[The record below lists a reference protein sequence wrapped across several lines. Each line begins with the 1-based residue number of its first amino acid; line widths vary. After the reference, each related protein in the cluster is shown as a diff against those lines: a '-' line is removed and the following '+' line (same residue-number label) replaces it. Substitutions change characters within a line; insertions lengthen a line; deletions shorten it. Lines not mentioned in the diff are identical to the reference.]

1 MFVYPYLMYC
11 IEVWGKNCEKYL
23 EPVLKKQRHA
33 LRLITGVSKRTPT
46 TPIRER
52 FKLLSLHEIYV
63 YAVQLFMFKVHH
75 NKLPAIFSSFFVKN
89 RDVHDYPTSSRDKYH
104 VPLAKSYYTA
114 KIVRT
119 TGVSTFNFLFK
130 KVSLNVTYVSYKSN
144 LKKYLVENNVDNIFK
159 ELSKHF

>member
-1 MFVYPYLMYC
+1 M
-11 IEVWGKNCEKYL
+11 
-23 EPVLKKQRHA
+23 
-33 LRLITGVSKRTPT
+33 ITGVSKRTPT

-89 RDVHDYPTSSRDKYH
+89 RDVHDYPTS
-104 VPLAKSYYTA
+104 
-114 KIVRT
+114 
-119 TGVSTFNFLFK
+119 
-130 KVSLNVTYVSYKSN
+130 YKSN